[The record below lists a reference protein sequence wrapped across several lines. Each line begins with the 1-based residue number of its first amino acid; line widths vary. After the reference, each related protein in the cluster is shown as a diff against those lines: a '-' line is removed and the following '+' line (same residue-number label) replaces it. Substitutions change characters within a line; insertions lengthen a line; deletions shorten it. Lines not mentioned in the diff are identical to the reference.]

1 MGRKEYSVVK
11 LNMILAFDNKTLK
24 GISDMQ
30 CISDDYLVQEL
41 IDEQKSNK
49 INQ

>member
-1 MGRKEYSVVK
+1 M
-11 LNMILAFDNKTLK
+11 
-24 GISDMQ
+24 GISDMH

>member
-1 MGRKEYSVVK
+1 M
-11 LNMILAFDNKTLK
+11 
-24 GISDMQ
+24 GISDMY
-30 CISDDYLVQEL
+30 CMSDDYLVQEL

>member
-1 MGRKEYSVVK
+1 MGRKEYSIVK
-11 LNMILAFDNKTLK
+11 LNMILAFDNKTSM
-24 GISDMQ
+24 GTSDMY
-30 CISDDYLVQEL
+30 CMSDDYLVQEL